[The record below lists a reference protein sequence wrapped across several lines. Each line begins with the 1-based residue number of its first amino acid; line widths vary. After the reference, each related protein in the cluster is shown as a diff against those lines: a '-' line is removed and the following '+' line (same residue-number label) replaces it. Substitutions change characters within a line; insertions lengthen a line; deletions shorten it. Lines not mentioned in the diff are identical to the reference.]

1 MTRRATNDKTGG
13 APRRATAP
21 GDTTATRR
29 DTTSPTNVSPD
40 VAASRDT
47 TQTDTGRRDTA
58 LRSVDRP
65 SRPGVLAGV
74 SLPGSDDRYQPA
86 AAGVPKALARP
97 LPIARLVDKTPTSTT
112 RLVVTTMDVHGRL
125 GDRTPVQALGWLPNQ
140 PIAFAANAKAGVLV
154 VRRGGPEKIT
164 SQGHVRIPVP
174 IQHILK
180 LARGDQLLVAA
191 LTQHDLLVAHTLA
204 AVDAMVLAYHSTLH
218 GDPS

>member
-1 MTRRATNDKTGG
+1 MTGRDTNDDTVGALRRATVPDD
-13 APRRATAP
+13 TA
-21 GDTTATRR
+21 ATRR
-29 DTTSPTNVSPD
+29 DTTSPTKVSPD

-47 TQTDTGRRDTA
+47 TRAANGRRDTR
-58 LRSVDRP
+58 LRSVDGL

-97 LPIARLVDKTPTSTT
+97 LPIARLVDRTPTSTT

-125 GDRTPVQALGWLPNQ
+125 GDRTPLQALGWLPNQ
-140 PIAFAANAKAGVLV
+140 NVAFAANAQAGVLV

-164 SQGHVRIPVP
+164 SQGHVRIPP
-174 IQHILK
+174 RIQHVLQ
-180 LARGDQLLVAA
+180 LARGDHLLVAA
-191 LTQHDLLVAHTLA
+191 LAQHDILIAHTLA